1 MKGPAAPKVGILSV
15 HSHGDRSFLDDQD
28 LALVSGQLRDAGLA
42 NDLVVVVLEGGADPD
57 AEAALARTL
66 EPYQVVVYERVWS
79 RDLVTR
85 LRARLPG
92 RTFVHCRGEHRIE
105 DPPAD
110 WICVEH
116 YPYTLGPLLRYL
128 AGEADLPP
136 EKVLRREAAGFVA
149 PAETV
154 PVSPVPE
161 HFRPNLRPVV
171 VNPERLPSFRT
182 FALQGNGGC
191 PYQADARENPVY
203 AGVEIPTGH
212 GRGCAFCTAGNE
224 HDGRPTK
231 EVADSVLAQL
241 RYVRGEAPALGHLVL
256 KDQNPF
262 GYLADLVTT
271 CGEEGIGGFTLMLET
286 RADWIL
292 RGERRLV
299 QALEAA
305 EAAGIRLCLY
315 LVGIEN
321 FSQPE
326 LDRYNKGIRA
336 ETNVAFLEAL
346 WGWRER
352 FGDTLDLDNAA
363 FGFVLFSPWTRMD
376 DLRTNFEGIRRTR
389 FDRLRGKLL
398 HSRARLYPDT
408 ALYYLARRDGLLVDH
423 LAAAAADN
431 SRRYGYFP
439 SNPWRFQDPQV
450 ARFAEVAVEVVERT
464 GGQDQ
469 LRIFQVLLEAF
480 DAAGERWA
488 DVDAAR
494 VLAAAT
500 RRPEPAPGDGGDAAP
515 ASPAVRDRFA
525 RLVRPLDLEG
535 PFAAGWR
542 FGPISVT
549 PGRFQVRLEHPEA
562 APVDLELV
570 PRSDDPAFARSRHYD
585 LRYRGKVGPSGR
597 AALGAVCDVILRNDA

>member
-1 MKGPAAPKVGILSV
+1 M
-15 HSHGDRSFLDDQD
+15 
-28 LALVSGQLRDAGLA
+28 
-42 NDLVVVVLEGGADPD
+42 
-57 AEAALARTL
+57 
-66 EPYQVVVYERVWS
+66 
-79 RDLVTR
+79 
-85 LRARLPG
+85 
-92 RTFVHCRGEHRIE
+92 
-105 DPPAD
+105 
-110 WICVEH
+110 
-116 YPYTLGPLLRYL
+116 
-128 AGEADLPP
+128 
-136 EKVLRREAAGFVA
+136 
-149 PAETV
+149 
-154 PVSPVPE
+154 
-161 HFRPNLRPVV
+161 
-171 VNPERLPSFRT
+171 
-182 FALQGNGGC
+182 
-191 PYQADARENPVY
+191 
-203 AGVEIPTGH
+203 
-212 GRGCAFCTAGNE
+212 
-224 HDGRPTK
+224 
-231 EVADSVLAQL
+231 
-241 RYVRGEAPALGHLVL
+241 
-256 KDQNPF
+256 
-262 GYLADLVTT
+262 
-271 CGEEGIGGFTLMLET
+271 
-286 RADWIL
+286 
-292 RGERRLV
+292 
-299 QALEAA
+299 
-305 EAAGIRLCLY
+305 
-315 LVGIEN
+315 GIEN

-549 PGRFQVRLEHPEA
+549 PAGSRCASSTRRRRPWTSSSCRGATPGLRP
-562 APVDLELV
+562 L
-570 PRSDDPAFARSRHYD
+570 PA
-585 LRYRGKVGPSGR
+585 LRPAYRGRWDPRARPSR
-597 AALGAVCDVILRNDA
+597 VCDVILRNDA